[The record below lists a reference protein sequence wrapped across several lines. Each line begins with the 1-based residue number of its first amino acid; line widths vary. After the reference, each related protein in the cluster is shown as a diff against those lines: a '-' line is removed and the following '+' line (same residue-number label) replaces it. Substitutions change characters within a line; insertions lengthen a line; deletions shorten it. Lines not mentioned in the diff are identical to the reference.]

1 MRNIF
6 FSALLIATLPASAQA
21 YSYSCGGAQADD
33 THDFIELYDFK
44 NEKNVQALIS
54 NDGLAYQPRLTIEI
68 CNGTARR
75 SAAFVIPYLELIPEI
90 CGSDFPVMINSYVS
104 FDIQSRIGGLVIDR
118 ESVDELAPSL
128 WQWDTEGDLIIW
140 SKWAGHG
147 DQSQIVSYQL
157 YGDNLIA
164 AFGLVDN
171 CSDQS
176 QDFKAQYIDNVLP

>member
-1 MRNIF
+1 VRNMF
-6 FSALLIATLPASAQA
+6 FSALLIATLPVSAQA

-44 NEKNVQALIS
+44 NEMTVQALIG
-54 NDGLAYQPRLTIEI
+54 NEGLAYQSRLTIEI

-75 SAAFVIPYLELIPEI
+75 STVFVIPDLELVPEI

-104 FDIQSRIGGLVIDR
+104 FDIQSSISGLVIDR
-118 ESVDELAPSL
+118 ENVDELAPGL
-128 WQWDTEGDLIIW
+128 WPWDTEGDLIIW

-147 DQSQIVSYQL
+147 DQSQIISYQL

-164 AFGLVDN
+164 TFGIVDN

-176 QDFKAQYIDNVLP
+176 QDFKARYIGKALP